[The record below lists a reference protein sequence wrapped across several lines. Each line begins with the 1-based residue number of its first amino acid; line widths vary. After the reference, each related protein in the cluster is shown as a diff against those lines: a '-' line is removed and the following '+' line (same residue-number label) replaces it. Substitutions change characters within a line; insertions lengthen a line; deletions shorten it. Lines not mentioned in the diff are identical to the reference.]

1 MADKRVSVRLA
12 VVGGR
17 EVRAELEG
25 IGEAGERS
33 TQRLA
38 RGMDA
43 ASDRTAALQAR
54 IRIAAAAMAAAF
66 AAGVVTMVRSGL
78 ELIDSQA
85 KLAQSI
91 GTTVASVQ
99 TLQWAGELAGVSM
112 GEIEQATFQ
121 LTRRLSEAAAGSGT
135 AVGALQRLRLSAAA
149 LQALPVDQRII
160 AIREALE
167 RFVPPAERAAVASDL
182 FGNRAALAFM
192 RIDTAT
198 LQQATRDVADFGVA
212 VSQSD
217 AAAIEEAG
225 DAIARLQL
233 VWQGLVNQ
241 LTVAAAPVLTAIAD
255 GLAALARRSG
265 VVGQAI
271 GLLIDNIGRL
281 VATGLVLAAFM
292 AGRWVASLAAAAL
305 ATGSLATGLVV
316 LRGALART
324 GIGLVIVAAGELV
337 YQFSR
342 LVQGAGSFGEA
353 LALLGDLA
361 REVWERMGLLAEVAG
376 ERIAAVWHAIR
387 AAVLEALDGAVRGV
401 VAFANR
407 TVNLFEAAL
416 AAAIAI
422 WQRLPQA
429 LGDLAVRAAN
439 ALIGAL
445 ERMLNAAVRGINR
458 LLAAANAGLDLLG
471 SERRIALVP
480 EIDLPRIENRFAGAA
495 ARAGSAARRA
505 FAEAFADDPFAM
517 PEGLGRMA
525 GAARQQSDAAFA
537 RADALRAQALAPL
550 AALEALGEAMQQ
562 ADRRIGEAG
571 EAAAMLD
578 ERLEAI
584 GGGGGNAGAAGG
596 GNGGSAGREPG
607 GGAEGSAER
616 AGRASREAGEVI
628 TQAAE
633 QAARGWAAVREELAR
648 YAEEAA
654 NWGKGLGQALTGA
667 LRSAEDAFARFV
679 TTGKLD
685 FRGLIDSILAD
696 LARLVF
702 RQAVT
707 EPLARMFSQGLDLGN
722 LFGSLFGSIFHAGG
736 VVGAPAPMRRVPAL
750 AFAAAPRLHG
760 GGVAGLGPH
769 EVPAILERG
778 EVVLTRRQAAKLA
791 GQLSERAAAGDVVI
805 NFNGPVSNRE
815 EVRRSAAQAG
825 ARLARML
832 SEGRRGV

>member
-17 EVRAELEG
+17 EVRAELAG

-43 ASDRTAALQAR
+43 AGERTAALQAR

-121 LTRRLSEAAAGSGT
+121 LTRRLSEAAAGSGA

-149 LQALPVDQRII
+149 LQALPVDRRII

-241 LTVAAAPVLTAIAD
+241 LTVAAAPVLIAIAD

-416 AAAIAI
+416 TAAIAI

-480 EIDLPRIENRFAGAA
+480 EIDLPRIDNRFAGAA

-517 PEGLGRMA
+517 PEGMGRMA
-525 GAARQQSDAAFA
+525 GEAREQSDAAFA

-584 GGGGGNAGAAGG
+584 GGGGNAAAAGG

-832 SEGRRGV
+832 GEGRRGV

>member
-17 EVRAELEG
+17 EVRAELAG

-43 ASDRTAALQAR
+43 AGERAAALQAR

-66 AAGVVTMVRSGL
+66 AAGVVAMVRSGL

-121 LTRRLSEAAAGSGT
+121 LTRRLSEAAAGSGA

-149 LQALPVDQRII
+149 LQALPVDRRII

-241 LTVAAAPVLTAIAD
+241 LTVAAAPVLIAIAD

-342 LVQGAGSFGEA
+342 FVQGAGSFGEA

-416 AAAIAI
+416 TAAIAI

-480 EIDLPRIENRFAGAA
+480 EIDLPRIDNRFAGAA

-517 PEGLGRMA
+517 PEGMGRMA
-525 GAARQQSDAAFA
+525 GAAREQSDAAFA

-584 GGGGGNAGAAGG
+584 GGGGNAAAAGG

-722 LFGSLFGSIFHAGG
+722 LFGSLFGSIFHAGR

>member
-25 IGEAGERS
+25 LGAAGERS

-38 RGMDA
+38 RGMDV
-43 ASDRTAALQAR
+43 ASERTAALQAR

-66 AAGVVTMVRSGL
+66 AAGVVAMVRSGL
-78 ELIDSQA
+78 ELVDSQA
-85 KLAQSI
+85 KLAASI

-99 TLQWAGELAGVSM
+99 ALQWAGELAGVSM

-135 AVGALQRLRLSAAA
+135 AVGALQRLRLSAEA
-149 LQALPVDQRII
+149 LQALPVDERII
-160 AIREALE
+160 AIRTALE

-198 LQQATRDVADFGVA
+198 LQQATRDVTDFGVA

-241 LTVAAAPVLTAIAD
+241 LTVAAAPVLIAIAD

-416 AAAIAI
+416 TAAIAI

-480 EIDLPRIENRFAGAA
+480 EIDLPRIDNRFAGAA

-517 PEGLGRMA
+517 PEGMGRMA
-525 GAARQQSDAAFA
+525 GEAREQSDAAFA

-584 GGGGGNAGAAGG
+584 GGGGNAAAAGG

>member
-17 EVRAELEG
+17 EVRAELAG

-43 ASDRTAALQAR
+43 AGERTAALQAR

-121 LTRRLSEAAAGSGT
+121 LTRRLSEAAAGSGA

-149 LQALPVDQRII
+149 LQALPVDRRII

-241 LTVAAAPVLTAIAD
+241 LTVAAAPVLIAIAD

-416 AAAIAI
+416 TAAIAI

-445 ERMLNAAVRGINR
+445 ERMLNGAVRGINR

-471 SERRIALVP
+471 VERRIALVP

-517 PEGLGRMA
+517 PEGMGRMA
-525 GAARQQSDAAFA
+525 GEAREQSDAAFA

-584 GGGGGNAGAAGG
+584 GGGGNAAAAGG

>member
-25 IGEAGERS
+25 LGEAGERS
-33 TQRLA
+33 TRRLA

-43 ASDRTAALQAR
+43 ASERAAALQAR

-66 AAGVVTMVRSGL
+66 AAGVVAMVRSGL
-78 ELIDSQA
+78 EQVDSQA
-85 KLAQSI
+85 KLAASI

-99 TLQWAGELAGVSM
+99 ALQWAGELAGVSM

-121 LTRRLSEAAAGSGT
+121 LTRRLSEAAAGSGA

-149 LQALPVDQRII
+149 LQALPVDRRII

-241 LTVAAAPVLTAIAD
+241 LTVAAAPVLIAIAD

-342 LVQGAGSFGEA
+342 LVQGAGSFGAA

-361 REVWERMGLLAEVAG
+361 REVWERMGLLAQVAG

-401 VAFANR
+401 VGFANR
-407 TVNLFEAAL
+407 TVNLFEATL

-439 ALIGAL
+439 ALIAAL
-445 ERMLNAAVRGINR
+445 ERMINAAVRGINR
-458 LLAAANAGLDLLG
+458 LLAAANAGLDLMG
-471 SERRIALVP
+471 VERRIALVP
-480 EIDLPRIENRFAGAA
+480 EIDLPQIENRFAGAA

-505 FAEAFADDPFAM
+505 FAQAFADDPFTM

-525 GAARQQSDAAFA
+525 GEARQARDAAFV
-537 RADALRAQALAPL
+537 RADELRERALAPL
-550 AALEALGEAMQQ
+550 ASLEALREAMQQ
-562 ADRRIGEAG
+562 TDRAISQASEAG
-571 EAAAMLD
+571 AMLD
-578 ERLEAI
+578 ESLEAI
-584 GGGGGNAGAAGG
+584 GGGGAGG
-596 GNGGSAGREPG
+596 AGSG
-607 GGAEGSAER
+607 GGAAAGRGAGGAKGSAER
-616 AGRASREAGEVI
+616 AGRAAREAGEVI
-628 TQAAE
+628 AAAAE
-633 QAARGWAAVREELAR
+633 QAATGWAAVREELAR

-778 EVVLTRRQAAKLA
+778 EVVLTRRQAAMLA
-791 GQLSERAAAGDVVI
+791 GQLRAQATGGDVII
-805 NFNGPVSNRE
+805 NFNGPVSNRD

>member
-17 EVRAELEG
+17 EVRAELAG

-43 ASDRTAALQAR
+43 AGERTAALQAR

-121 LTRRLSEAAAGSGT
+121 LTRRLSEAAAGSGA

-149 LQALPVDQRII
+149 LQALPVDRRII

-241 LTVAAAPVLTAIAD
+241 LTVAAAPVLIAIAD

-416 AAAIAI
+416 TAAIAI

-480 EIDLPRIENRFAGAA
+480 EIDLPRIDNRFAGAA

-517 PEGLGRMA
+517 PEGMGRMA
-525 GAARQQSDAAFA
+525 GEAREQSDAAFA

-584 GGGGGNAGAAGG
+584 GGGGNAAAAGG

>member
-17 EVRAELEG
+17 EVRAELAG

-33 TQRLA
+33 TQCLA

-43 ASDRTAALQAR
+43 AGERAAALQAR

-66 AAGVVTMVRSGL
+66 AAGVAAMVRSGL

-85 KLAQSI
+85 KLAASL

-121 LTRRLSEAAAGSGT
+121 LTRRLSEAAAGSGA

-149 LQALPVDQRII
+149 LQALPVDRRII

-281 VATGLVLAAFM
+281 VATGLALAAFM

-387 AAVLEALDGAVRGV
+387 AAVLDALDGAVRGV

-416 AAAIAI
+416 TAAIAI

-525 GAARQQSDAAFA
+525 GEARQASDAAFA

-584 GGGGGNAGAAGG
+584 GGGGNAGAAGG
-596 GNGGSAGREPG
+596 GTGASAGRMG

-628 TQAAE
+628 AQAAE

-707 EPLARMFSQGLDLGN
+707 EPLARMFSQGLGLDN

-736 VVGAPAPMRRVPAL
+736 VVGAPAPMRQVPAL

-778 EVVLTRRQAAKLA
+778 EVVLTRRQAAMLA

>member
-17 EVRAELEG
+17 EVRAELAG

-43 ASDRTAALQAR
+43 AGERTAALQAR

-121 LTRRLSEAAAGSGT
+121 LTRRLSEAAAGSGA

-149 LQALPVDQRII
+149 LQALPVDRRII

-241 LTVAAAPVLTAIAD
+241 LTVAAAPVLIAIAD

-387 AAVLEALDGAVRGV
+387 AAVLEALDGAVRGG
-401 VAFANR
+401 VAFGG
-407 TVNLFEAAL
+407 LFDLVDRLVSLREGVAPHALRSSILDAL
-416 AAAIAI
+416 AARAEASSVV
-422 WQRLPQA
+422 
-429 LGDLAVRAAN
+429 AV
-439 ALIGAL
+439 GP
-445 ERMLNAAVRGINR
+445 
-458 LLAAANAGLDLLG
+458 
-471 SERRIALVP
+471 SP
-480 EIDLPRIENRFAGAA
+480 
-495 ARAGSAARRA
+495 AGSPASNGGESPIVRRA
-505 FAEAFADDPFAM
+505 
-517 PEGLGRMA
+517 R
-525 GAARQQSDAAFA
+525 
-537 RADALRAQALAPL
+537 
-550 AALEALGEAMQQ
+550 
-562 ADRRIGEAG
+562 
-571 EAAAMLD
+571 
-578 ERLEAI
+578 
-584 GGGGGNAGAAGG
+584 
-596 GNGGSAGREPG
+596 
-607 GGAEGSAER
+607 ER
-616 AGRASREAGEVI
+616 AS
-628 TQAAE
+628 
-633 QAARGWAAVREELAR
+633 
-648 YAEEAA
+648 A
-654 NWGKGLGQALTGA
+654 N
-667 LRSAEDAFARFV
+667 RS
-679 TTGKLD
+679 
-685 FRGLIDSILAD
+685 
-696 LARLVF
+696 
-702 RQAVT
+702 
-707 EPLARMFSQGLDLGN
+707 
-722 LFGSLFGSIFHAGG
+722 
-736 VVGAPAPMRRVPAL
+736 
-750 AFAAAPRLHG
+750 
-760 GGVAGLGPH
+760 
-769 EVPAILERG
+769 
-778 EVVLTRRQAAKLA
+778 
-791 GQLSERAAAGDVVI
+791 
-805 NFNGPVSNRE
+805 
-815 EVRRSAAQAG
+815 
-825 ARLARML
+825 
-832 SEGRRGV
+832 

>member
-17 EVRAELEG
+17 EVRAELAG

-43 ASDRTAALQAR
+43 AGERTAALQAR

-121 LTRRLSEAAAGSGT
+121 LTRRLSEAAAGSGA

-149 LQALPVDQRII
+149 LQALPVDRRII

-241 LTVAAAPVLTAIAD
+241 LTVAAAPVLIAIAD

-292 AGRWVASLAAAAL
+292 AGRWVASLAAGAAATFSLGSAL
-305 ATGSLATGLVV
+305 AV
-316 LRGALART
+316 LRGAIART
-324 GIGLVIVAAGELV
+324 GIGLLIVAAGELV
-337 YQFSR
+337 YQFAR
-342 LVQGAGSFGEA
+342 LVEGAGSFGAA

-361 REVWERMGLLAEVAG
+361 REVWERMGLLAQVAG

-416 AAAIAI
+416 TAAIAI

-480 EIDLPRIENRFAGAA
+480 EIDLPRIDNRFAGAA

-517 PEGLGRMA
+517 PEGMGRMA
-525 GAARQQSDAAFA
+525 GEAREQSDAAFA

-584 GGGGGNAGAAGG
+584 GGGGNAAAAGG